1 MKTKKL
7 LLALCAFMIMGGNAV
22 MAQEQTIPGE
32 FAKEN
37 ITKEII
43 DKEVPQDDHVE
54 ILFFNRAEVIKNIL
68 MHEFEDADEALIDEL
83 IENIYQSIYE
93 E

>member
-1 MKTKKL
+1 MHAKKVKIEAEIEDKL
-7 LLALCAFMIMGGNAV
+7 INKIN
-22 MAQEQTIPGE
+22 Q

-43 DKEVPQDDHVE
+43 DKEVPQDDPVE

>member
-1 MKTKKL
+1 
-7 LLALCAFMIMGGNAV
+7 
-22 MAQEQTIPGE
+22 
-32 FAKEN
+32 
-37 ITKEII
+37 
-43 DKEVPQDDHVE
+43 
-54 ILFFNRAEVIKNIL
+54 

>member
-1 MKTKKL
+1 MHAKKVKIEADIEDKL
-7 LLALCAFMIMGGNAV
+7 INKIN
-22 MAQEQTIPGE
+22 Q

-54 ILFFNRAEVIKNIL
+54 ILIF
-68 MHEFEDADEALIDEL
+68 
-83 IENIYQSIYE
+83 QPC
-93 E
+93 